1 MYIFIFIG
9 KINNMLEGY
18 FFRNGGEL
26 MNLNELEV
34 LYLNWYVIVV

>member
-1 MYIFIFIG
+1 MYIFIFNG
-9 KINNMLEGY
+9 KIKNMFEGY

-34 LYLNWYVIVV
+34 LYLN